1 MTLAQR
7 KEFVAC
13 CPRKVFKFNEL
24 NQKVE
29 IEDMD
34 KCNLCIE
41 CIRYGERVELD
52 NVAKTTEDD
61 NKFFFT
67 VESTGALP
75 PVEIVRKAMNI
86 LK

>member
-1 MTLAQR
+1 
-7 KEFVAC
+7 
-13 CPRKVFKFNEL
+13 
-24 NQKVE
+24 
-29 IEDMD
+29 MD

-61 NKFFFT
+61 QKFFFT